1 MSIVV
6 DPSFAASWFLPDEGN
21 AAGEAVLD
29 HVAHASGRVPA
40 LFWHEL
46 RNLLLMA
53 ERRGRI
59 PPQEGD
65 QIMLRARALNV
76 VEGPTDDRAT
86 LELARRHRLSAYDA
100 AYLALALS
108 ERVPIATADAALARA
123 ARRENVEV
131 QGTQGTA

>member
-6 DPSFAASWFLPDEGN
+6 DPSFAAGWFLPDEGN
-21 AAGEAVLD
+21 AAAESVLD
-29 HVAHASGRVPA
+29 QVARAGGRVPS

-65 QIMLRARALNV
+65 RIMRRARTLNV
-76 VEGPTDDRAT
+76 AEGSTDDRTT
-86 LELARRHRLSAYDA
+86 LDLARRHRLSAYDA
-100 AYLALALS
+100 AYLVLALS
-108 ERVPIATADAALARA
+108 ERIPIATADAALARA

-131 QGTQGTA
+131 RGPLGMP